1 MMINN
6 NGNHSIKYE
15 YIKTLTDIIDEVEKV
30 MIFRLLFFYINIKR
44 GMILYHLDIEYLFVK
59 RSIK

>member
-15 YIKTLTDIIDEVEKV
+15 YIKTITDIIDEVEKV
-30 MIFRLLFFYINIKR
+30 MIFRLMFFYINIKR
-44 GMILYHLDIEYLFVK
+44 GMILYNLDIEYLFVK
-59 RSIK
+59 RSSK